1 MYDIMIKGNN
11 EKEDVLIKTIYSD
24 LVPRVNETIELVDD
38 FNEKEQQN
46 FIVTEVKYQLHFLS
60 YQAIFEECIYVYV
73 IKDLQ

>member
-46 FIVTEVKYQLHFLS
+46 FIVTEVKYRLHFLS

-73 IKDLQ
+73 IKD